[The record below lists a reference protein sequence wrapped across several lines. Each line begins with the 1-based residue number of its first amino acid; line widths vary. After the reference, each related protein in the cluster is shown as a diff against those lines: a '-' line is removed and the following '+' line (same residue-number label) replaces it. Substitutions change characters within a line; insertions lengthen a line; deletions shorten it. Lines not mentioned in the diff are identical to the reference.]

1 MATERLD
8 IVISERGSRTV
19 RRDIAAIGTQAAG
32 LQSVLGGLRSAIL
45 GLAVAFGGREMVNT
59 WRDFGQTMATVHGI
73 TRATA
78 TEFQMLREQAEHLG
92 ATTRFTAAQVGESQL
107 FLARAGFS
115 VNQILEA
122 TPGTLSLA
130 TAGALDLGR
139 AADVVTNI
147 LTGFRGEV
155 SELGRFMDVLALA
168 ANSSNTDIMQL
179 GLGMKYVAPVAAG
192 MGVSLEEVAAAA
204 GALSDAGLQATMF
217 GTGMRRIFSELESPS
232 AKTLRILRALGIEAE
247 RLRPSRWA
255 EQGME
260 FADALEMMADAGVG
274 TGLALEIFGDR
285 GGPAFEAL
293 ASQTDKV
300 RGLTARL
307 REAEGSMNALVAV
320 MDDTL
325 YGSLAG
331 LQSAIEG
338 VVLTI
343 GNLGGEALVRGV
355 VDVLTQAFRTLADIL
370 IALQPIIFAVGGAL
384 TVFWAARLAP
394 IALTAAV
401 ALLSRG
407 IAALWVVIRAHPLGA
422 LLTAIAAVGIHLF
435 NMRNEIKLTSDGVV
449 SLGDAAGV
457 VWDDLVAGAGDMVGE
472 VIGLFRTMSASA
484 QGDLDD
490 IGESG
495 GDNWEWMANKF
506 QDMLVSIVLGL
517 FQLRAQVRVLWGDIR
532 AIVEGEEVNWR
543 TLGQRL
549 SQAAIEGL
557 REGAEY
563 IRGFEARARAR
574 AAGREEESR
583 ASTVYGYNE
592 IDPRDIDPA
601 SNTRELTRAD
611 ILERFNRELEDNLRL
626 TRLDSQERRV
636 QQQIIDLNNELRENE
651 FEIVS
656 GPARE
661 ALESEIR
668 LLQQETE
675 RMKLR
680 DDIMAQAVDR
690 YEELALRIDE
700 LNRLAQQGGPLT
712 GEFER
717 QLRAANI
724 EMLQMRIDAG
734 QGGFADGFLLEIAKM
749 LQGVENFTARAGQ
762 ALGQFYSNMIDG
774 FANSVGRAIVY
785 AEDLDEALINVA
797 RSALAEIIGA
807 LVKMGIQ
814 WMLNSTLGQTI
825 AAAMAAAS
833 VAEAGVVA
841 AAWAPAAAAVS
852 LASFGANAA
861 PAMTGITSTFGL
873 TQSLAAL
880 GTAGLADGG
889 LVVGPGG
896 PRSDRVPALLSN
908 GEFVM
913 NAAATARNRAVLEAM
928 NRGAQVG
935 GGISIAINTTVQ
947 GGGGDPAR
955 QGAEVARQ
963 VERVLLPLLMK
974 HTRPGGALAKPV
986 QG

>member
-32 LQSVLGGLRSAIL
+32 LQSVLAGLRTAIL
-45 GLAVAFGGREMVNT
+45 GIAVAFGGRAMVNT

-78 TEFQMLREQAEHLG
+78 TEFQMLREQARHLG
-92 ATTRFTAAQVGESQL
+92 ATTRFTASQVGESQL

-130 TAGALDLGR
+130 IAGALDLGR
-139 AADVVTNI
+139 AADIVTNI
-147 LTGFRGEV
+147 LTAFRGEV
-155 SELGRFMDVLALA
+155 AELPRFLDVLATA
-168 ANSSNTDIMQL
+168 ANSSNTNIEQL
-179 GLGMKYVAPVAAG
+179 GLGMKYVAPLAAG

-232 AKTLRILRALGIEAE
+232 TKTLRILRALGIEAE

-307 REAEGSMNALVAV
+307 NEAEGSMNALVAV
-320 MDDTL
+320 MSDTL
-325 YGSLAG
+325 YGSLVG
-331 LQSAIEG
+331 LQSAVEG

-343 GNLGGEALVRGV
+343 GSLGGEALVRGV
-355 VDVLTQAFRTLADIL
+355 VDVLTAAFRKLADIL
-370 IALQPIIFAVGGAL
+370 VALSPIIYAVGGAL

-457 VWDDLVAGAGDMVGE
+457 VWDDLVAGAGDMVSE

-484 QGDLDD
+484 QRDLDD

-495 GDNWEWMANKF
+495 SDNWEWIANKF

-532 AIVEGEEVNWR
+532 AIVEGEEVNWH

-583 ASTVYGYNE
+583 TSTVYGYNE
-592 IDPRDIDPA
+592 IDPRAIDPA
-601 SNTRELTRAD
+601 EVRELTRAD

-668 LLQQETE
+668 LLQHETE

-700 LNRLAQQGGPLT
+700 LNRLVQQGGPLT

-797 RSALAEIIGA
+797 RSALAELIGA

-814 WMLNSTLGQTI
+814 WLLNATLGQTI

-861 PAMTGITSTFGL
+861 PAMTGIISTFGL